1 MPQEPKVDSVQ
12 SALSDLMNLEEERI
26 EKETAEEKAKR
37 EAEEKRRA
45 AEEAKRKA
53 EEEAKRQAEEEARLA
68 KIKAEQEEM
77 ERKQREKELQEIELK
92 KKMEMEQR
100 LKEEELRMKHE
111 EQVKTI
117 EASAKK
123 GFPKWGYAVIAIVIL
138 VIAGGAIGGVLYSN
152 KKSKEREAQ
161 LQREAEAALALE
173 RKKAKER
180 DDQINKLLAQ
190 LKSMKDE
197 SDMTTDELEAK
208 KEMLA
213 ELELLQAEKASGKK
227 KKKKKKKKGDG
238 GKKGCDPLTDPTC
251 GI

>member
-1 MPQEPKVDSVQ
+1 
-12 SALSDLMNLEEERI
+12 
-26 EKETAEEKAKR
+26 
-37 EAEEKRRA
+37 
-45 AEEAKRKA
+45 
-53 EEEAKRQAEEEARLA
+53 RLA
-68 KIKAEQEEM
+68 KIKAEQDDM
-77 ERKQREKELQEIELK
+77 EFKQRTKELQEIELK

-111 EQVKTI
+111 EQVRTI

-123 GFPKWGYAVIAIVIL
+123 GFPTWGYAVIAIVIL
-138 VIAGGAIGGVLYSN
+138 VIAGGAIGGVVYSN

-161 LQREAEAALALE
+161 LQREAEAALAIE
-173 RKKAKER
+173 REKAKQR
-180 DDQINKLLAQ
+180 DEQINKLLAQ

-197 SDMTTDELEAK
+197 GDMTADELKAK

-213 ELELLQAEKASGKK
+213 ELELLQNQDSSKKK
-227 KKKKKKKKGDG
+227 KKKKKKKKGD

>member
-1 MPQEPKVDSVQ
+1 
-12 SALSDLMNLEEERI
+12 MNLEEERI
-26 EKETAEEKAKR
+26 DKETKEDKARR
-37 EAEEKRRA
+37 EAEEKRQ
-45 AEEAKRKA
+45 AEAEAKRKA
-53 EEEAKRQAEEEARLA
+53 DEEARRQSEEEARLA
-68 KIKAEQEEM
+68 KIKAEQDEM
-77 ERKQREKELQEIELK
+77 ENKQRTKELQEIELK

-123 GFPKWGYAVIAIVIL
+123 GFPAWGYAVIGLVIL
-138 VIAGGAIGGVLYSN
+138 VIAGGAIGGVVYSN
-152 KKSKEREAQ
+152 KKSQEREAQ
-161 LQREAEAALALE
+161 IQREAEAALALE

-180 DDQINKLLAQ
+180 DEQINKLLAQ

-197 SDMTTDELEAK
+197 GDMTADELKAK

-213 ELELLQAEKASGKK
+213 ELELLQAEQSTK
-227 KKKKKKKKGDG
+227 KKKKKKKKGK
-238 GKKGCDPLTDPTC
+238 GKGPKGCDPLTDPTC

>member
-26 EKETAEEKAKR
+26 DKETKEEQARR
-37 EAEEKRRA
+37 EAAEKRRA
-45 AEEAKRKA
+45 EEEAKRKA
-53 EEEAKRQAEEEARLA
+53 DEEAKRQAEEEARLA
-68 KIKAEQEEM
+68 KIKAEQDEM

-123 GFPKWGYAVIAIVIL
+123 GFPKWGYAVIAVVIL
-138 VIAGGAIGGVLYSN
+138 AILAGAGGLIVHLRN
-152 KKSKEREAQ
+152 KAQAELDEERRQ
-161 LQREAEAALALE
+161 AEAALAIE
-173 RKKAKER
+173 REKAKKR
-180 DDQINKLLAQ
+180 DDQINTLLGQ
-190 LKSMKDE
+190 LQSMKDE
-197 SDMTTDELEAK
+197 SDMTAEELNAK

-213 ELELLQAEKASGKK
+213 ELELLQAEKSGKK
-227 KKKKKKKKGDG
+227 KKKKKKKGKGSG
-238 GKKGCDPLTDPTC
+238 PKGCDPLTDPTC